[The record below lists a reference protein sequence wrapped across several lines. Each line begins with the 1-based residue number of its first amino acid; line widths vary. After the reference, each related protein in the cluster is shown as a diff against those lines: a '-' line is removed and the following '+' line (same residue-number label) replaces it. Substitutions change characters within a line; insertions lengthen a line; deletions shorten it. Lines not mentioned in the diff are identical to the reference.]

1 MDLALL
7 DSQRPEFVIVSGDRG
22 GAFGGFSG
30 TLSIR
35 FGALTPPG
43 AIAVGQ
49 LCYRGD
55 SFGIAFRP
63 LFAGHR
69 GEQAQIIT
77 FDGETATPRLE
88 IADGAMPVQNEWR
101 RVPTVAGRPDRVD
114 SLARSGDEFRDLQG
128 FMSVTIAVDQCSS
141 VRNEPDAL

>member
-55 SFGIAFRP
+55 SFGSRFKSEVQQGSI
-63 LFAGHR
+63 
-69 GEQAQIIT
+69 
-77 FDGETATPRLE
+77 DGMAE
-88 IADGAMPVQNEWR
+88 
-101 RVPTVAGRPDRVD
+101 
-114 SLARSGDEFRDLQG
+114 
-128 FMSVTIAVDQCSS
+128 
-141 VRNEPDAL
+141 